1 MFQKHPS
8 KSIFAGGICLTGK
21 SPGGKPNWKNRTLCH
36 GDNLDFLRSINS
48 ETVDLIATDPPFNKG
63 RDFHA
68 TPDSVAKGASFQDR
82 WLWEEDAHQEW
93 IDKITDDFPK
103 VMNVINGSRESY
115 GDDMGAF
122 LCFMGV
128 RLLEMRR
135 VLKSTGSIY
144 LHCDT
149 TACHYLKE
157 LMDSIFHKT
166 NFRNCISWQRN
177 DGRGKGSQHAP
188 SRYGRNTDNILFYTK
203 SNMNILK
210 PYKEL
215 TEEEIKS
222 TFPKI
227 NGMGRRYK
235 TGIPVFRS
243 KSMGKRP
250 NLCYT
255 WKEFKNPHPS
265 GWRLSKERLEEEY
278 SKGNIIIKGMGEK
291 RKLERR
297 KYVDEYQGKPM
308 DDFWGDIPRIIDN
321 KENTGYPT
329 QKPLALYERIIKAS
343 SNKND
348 MVLDPFC
355 GCATTCVAAE
365 KLNRQWIGIDIWDK
379 AHEIVIER
387 LKKEGHLADAKDKRP
402 ELIMTKGDITY
413 TKKLLKRTDDGS
425 EAVPSLKTTL
435 KEFDDT
441 EKDPYSNSQKKQKL
455 LDQYKSICQGCGIKL
470 YERYL
475 ELDHQLPR
483 ADGGSNRLAN
493 RILLCGPCNKLKRHL
508 YTISWLRRENK
519 KRGYMVN
526 ENALANLKNQ

>member
-1 MFQKHPS
+1 
-8 KSIFAGGICLTGK
+8 
-21 SPGGKPNWKNRTLCH
+21 
-36 GDNLDFLRSINS
+36 
-48 ETVDLIATDPPFNKG
+48 
-63 RDFHA
+63 
-68 TPDSVAKGASFQDR
+68 
-82 WLWEEDAHQEW
+82 
-93 IDKITDDFPK
+93 
-103 VMNVINGSRESY
+103 
-115 GDDMGAF
+115 
-122 LCFMGV
+122 
-128 RLLEMRR
+128 
-135 VLKSTGSIY
+135 
-144 LHCDT
+144 
-149 TACHYLKE
+149 
-157 LMDSIFHKT
+157 
-166 NFRNCISWQRN
+166 
-177 DGRGKGSQHAP
+177 
-188 SRYGRNTDNILFYTK
+188 
-203 SNMNILK
+203 
-210 PYKEL
+210 
-215 TEEEIKS
+215 
-222 TFPKI
+222 
-227 NGMGRRYK
+227 
-235 TGIPVFRS
+235 
-243 KSMGKRP
+243 
-250 NLCYT
+250 
-255 WKEFKNPHPS
+255 
-265 GWRLSKERLEEEY
+265 
-278 SKGNIIIKGMGEK
+278 MGEK

-365 KLNRQWIGIDIWDK
+365 KLNRQWIGIDIWYK